1 MDLKGDQMPRASLKL
16 RKDGRY
22 KCKYKGAQ
30 FYGGTQSEAFAKRD
44 AYRRQLEAGLRI
56 EMSGLIF
63 SQYAQKWLDIYK
75 GNTSIRY
82 YNDIIHILHAFILI
96 AGDKLLKDY
105 VKTDIQEAYASLNGK
120 SKSYIS
126 KYNQT
131 VKAVFQTA
139 VDDRIITFNPC
150 GKTKP
155 PKGESGTHRAIEP
168 WERELILQSD
178 HRLKPAVMC
187 MLYAGLRRG
196 EVLALNVDRDV
207 DFQAMTITVREAVR
221 FEANQPILV
230 DPKTE
235 AGIRVVPML
244 DILADAI
251 KQIQGLIAPSLSGGY
266 MTETAFRRA
275 WSGFITS
282 LEEIYNGSQKRWYG
296 RRSGQQAEDMPPW
309 KKINIRPHDLRH
321 SYCTMLYDSGI
332 DLKTAQKW
340 MGHADQTMTLRVYT
354 HLTAEREEA
363 EARQLREKVNER
375 VQNWVQN
382 AAQFKKNKKENP

>member
-1 MDLKGDQMPRASLKL
+1 V
-16 RKDGRY
+16 
-22 KCKYKGAQ
+22 Q
-30 FYGGTQSEAFAKRD
+30 FYGDTQSEAFAKRD
-44 AYRRQLEAGLRI
+44 AYKKQLEAGLRT
-56 EMSGLIF
+56 EMSGLTF
-63 SQYAQKWLDIYK
+63 SQYAQKWIDIYK
-75 GNTSIRY
+75 GNASLRY
-82 YNDIIHILHAFILI
+82 YNDILHILHAFILV

-168 WERELILQSD
+168 WERDLILQSE

-207 DFQAMTITVREAVR
+207 DFQAMTITIREAVR
-221 FEANQPILV
+221 FESNQPVIV

-235 AGIRVVPML
+235 AGTRTIPLL
-244 DILADAI
+244 DILAIELKGHHGLVATSV
-251 KQIQGLIAPSLSGGY
+251 QGELLSEMG
-266 MTETAFRRA
+266 FKRA
-275 WSGFITS
+275 WKGFITT
-282 LEEIYNGSQKRWYG
+282 LEELHNGDSKRWYG
-296 RRSGQQAEDMPPW
+296 RHSEQKSETLPPW
-309 KKINIRPHDLRH
+309 QKITIRPHDLRH
-321 SYCTMLYDSGI
+321 SFCTMLYDTGI

-354 HLTAEREEA
+354 HLTEEREA
-363 EARQLREKVNER
+363 AAARQLRDKVNER
-375 VQNWVQN
+375 VQNGVQVPEGFRDN
-382 AAQFKKNKKENP
+382 IKKSS